1 MQKVLKLVAVFTLIM
16 CFTACSDDD
25 DNARTVSFKRA
36 VYILSSNQAI
46 EVEIGLSEP
55 AGQELVVPFEVFG
68 TAVEGED
75 YSLSAREFV
84 VAPGE
89 NSAKIVITPVDNIYS
104 DRQIRLE
111 LGNVVGYEYGNY
123 RVALIPVETKEV
135 ITTSFVTDTYEL
147 KNFVTVSMNM
157 YIGGSSYKN
166 PSYPVLVPFE
176 IDPSSTA
183 ELGIHFEIVGGNQ
196 QLVMPIGGTSAQV
209 KLKCLKKEAGKDKIV
224 LRMSDEDLHYLAG
237 ERNRTI
243 ITIDGPT
250 RFEDLAGIWR
260 MDGFTSLA
268 HVKSS
273 VLSGDESDLEY
284 LPENNPVTD
293 KLIFKTGATNRM
305 DVSQITGDLARYLRD
320 CDLSSVKEEEEY
332 LYEMGD
338 NPPFQSVLTMEMSE
352 ANVNYSVTSTK
363 IRKAQIGFRLLDGGN
378 TLELRVFDYEP
389 TDFLQKT
396 YQYRSTSSAFSKEPM
411 KRDFTLVF
419 KFVRE
424 N

>member
-16 CFTACSDDD
+16 CFMACSDDD

-75 YSLSAREFV
+75 YSLFAREFV

-250 RFEDLAGIWR
+250 RFEDLVGIWR

-273 VLSGDESDLEY
+273 VLSGDESDLEH